1 MKWKD
6 KGESMNEEWLIET
19 VEIDR
24 ETIEEILRES
34 LAICNKVSRNTT

>member
-1 MKWKD
+1 
-6 KGESMNEEWLIET
+6 MNEEWLIET

-34 LAICNKVSRNTT
+34 VANMQ

>member
-1 MKWKD
+1 MKRRVTV
-6 KGESMNEEWLIET
+6 KGERQPNMNEEWLIET

-34 LAICNKVSRNTT
+34 VANMQ

>member
-1 MKWKD
+1 
-6 KGESMNEEWLIET
+6 MNEEWLIET

-34 LAICNKVSRNTT
+34 VSKYHLISRHI

>member
-1 MKWKD
+1 
-6 KGESMNEEWLIET
+6 MNEEQWLIET

-34 LAICNKVSRNTT
+34 VANMQ

>member
-1 MKWKD
+1 
-6 KGESMNEEWLIET
+6 MNEEWLIET

-34 LAICNKVSRNTT
+34 VLKYHLISRHI